1 MSKKKPQISIDDD
14 VHYDLKQYCAFKR
27 KKISHIASKVLRDFL
42 HTKHEE
48 IASEGDM
55 VIEEQGER
63 PEIKTIVGVLEERE
77 PRRSPRRSLQDIQIV
92 NKGNRYIVV
101 KK

>member
-63 PEIKTIVGVLEERE
+63 PQAIIGVLNEEGE
-77 PRRSPRRSLQDIQIV
+77 PKRSLKDIQIV
-92 NKGNRYIVV
+92 NKGNRYIVI